1 METKDEYKARID
13 AQLKEWSAR
22 IAELMAKAE
31 RTEAGLKAEYL
42 KDVENLKVKKEA
54 LQVKLEDLKK
64 TSDDAWET
72 LKAGMEHA
80 ASDLKTA
87 LNNAVAKFKK

>member
-1 METKDEYKARID
+1 MDSKDEYKARID

-22 IAELMAKAE
+22 IAELKAKADAA
-31 RTEAGLKAEYL
+31 EAGLKAEYL
-42 KDVENLKVKKEA
+42 QQVETLRLKKEETQA
-54 LQVKLEDLKK
+54 KFEELKK
-64 TSDDAWET
+64 TGDEAWET

-87 LNNAVAKFKK
+87 INNAAAKFK